1 MEKKDMKTE
10 IIYSTCMGDD
20 GRYRQPYKTNSLEE
34 YQKGLKKFD
43 NCFTAYVDVDEADEY
58 VRELVDEGNEVLS
71 RIDMTIS
78 QIQLKG
84 KQMLIQKMSPYR
96 GQA

>member
-58 VRELVDEGNEVLS
+58 VEELV
-71 RIDMTIS
+71 
-78 QIQLKG
+78 
-84 KQMLIQKMSPYR
+84 
-96 GQA
+96 AC